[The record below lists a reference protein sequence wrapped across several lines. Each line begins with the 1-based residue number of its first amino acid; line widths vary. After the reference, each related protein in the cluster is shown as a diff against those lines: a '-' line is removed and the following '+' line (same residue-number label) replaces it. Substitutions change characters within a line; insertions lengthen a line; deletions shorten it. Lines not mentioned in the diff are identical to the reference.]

1 MNYGDGVEKVF
12 QCGSMFEIFS
22 VDKLTG
28 QARTLIERLAEETK
42 DLPSHDFTDF
52 IRSTDNEGT
61 LLSWAQSF
69 CSIDINHDKIIEDEE
84 YRHYVHQNY
93 RSATLSKK
101 DEDRVLAAA
110 MEHFKSAAR
119 ENDGDSDENS
129 GGITFRLFVKMMHRL
144 RSERHISRA
153 EVDFKLYEF
162 LNSTRTKVTACR
174 EDSSAEQN
182 AKITE
187 KASGLLL
194 RLNLHNI
201 EVSNVTCLSS
211 QSGVMISTSISN
223 FYLTSAPKPFPIS
236 VFSTAILTHS
246 SL

>member
-1 MNYGDGVEKVF
+1 MNYCDRIEEVL

-28 QARTLIERLAEETK
+28 QARTLIERLADETK
-42 DLPSHDFTDF
+42 DLPSHEFTDF

-93 RSATLSKK
+93 RSATISKK
-101 DEDRVLAAA
+101 DEDGVLAAA

-119 ENDGDSDENS
+119 ENDGDSDENP

-144 RSERHISRA
+144 RSERNISRA

-162 LNSTRTKVTACR
+162 LNNTRTKDTACR

-187 KASGLLL
+187 KASGLLFAL
-194 RLNLHNI
+194 HLHNI
-201 EVSNVTCLSS
+201 EDSNVTCLSS
-211 QSGVMISTSISN
+211 QSGVTTLASISN
-223 FYLTSAPKPFPIS
+223 FCLMSALKPFPIS

-246 SL
+246 SF